1 VQQLPA
7 NWQTVAFDQISVD
20 RFLSEIDLFLHFV
33 HDDYIEE
40 FGRNVMEAMAAGVPT
55 LLPQAFR
62 ETFGDAA
69 VYCEPKEVAV
79 TARQLWSDP
88 AAYRAQVERGYDHVL
103 RTSDQSMVVERLSN
117 LVRRRTSAAA

>member
-1 VQQLPA
+1 
-7 NWQTVAFDQISVD
+7 
-20 RFLSEIDLFLHFV
+20 
-33 HDDYIEE
+33 
-40 FGRNVMEAMAAGVPT
+40 MEAMAAGVPT